1 MIISE
6 NALYLH
12 GLKDAIAGSSSCGK
26 IIYDYEKVVAIF
38 VKQGMTEDEAIDYVD
53 YNVMGVQ
60 CNGDGFIMMYD
71 KNMIDI
77 EDFEE

>member
-1 MIISE
+1 MILSE

-26 IIYDYEKVVAIF
+26 IIYDYEKVLAIF
-38 VKQGMTEDEAIDYVD
+38 VKQGMTQEEAIDYVD

-60 CNGDGFIMMYD
+60 GNGDGFIMMYD
-71 KNMIDI
+71 KNFINLEQFSD
-77 EDFEE
+77 

>member
-1 MIISE
+1 MILSE

-38 VKQGMTEDEAIDYVD
+38 VKQDVIALFKSSL
-53 YNVMGVQ
+53 
-60 CNGDGFIMMYD
+60 FILCYFYL
-71 KNMIDI
+71 KLIFINNKQ
-77 EDFEE
+77 

>member
-1 MIISE
+1 MILSE

-12 GLKDAIAGSSSCGK
+12 GLKDAIAGSSNCGK

-38 VKQGMTEDEAIDYVD
+38 VKQGMTQEEAIDYVD

-60 CNGDGFIMMYD
+60 GNGDGFIMMYD
-71 KNMIDI
+71 KNFIDI
-77 EDFEE
+77 EQFSD